1 MKKTVFSISLSL
13 LLIGCVSSSSNSGKA
28 VRIDPKSIRDIDI
41 DYGVEDLHLYVKKMV
56 SSMLQSPVLSKGK
69 PILTLGR
76 IRIDSSVTE
85 HIDTKQI
92 KHSIRTNLIKSDKV
106 GFIDNENTRALE
118 GEIDYQNNSEY
129 IDKSTAKE
137 KGKFTAPDYVLS
149 GDISAIK
156 KDNGSLIDNFYVL
169 TLKLTD
175 IKTRMIVWTEE
186 KEIRKSMKK

>member
-1 MKKTVFSISLSL
+1 MKKIIFSVGVSL
-13 LLIGCVSSSSNSGKA
+13 LLIGCASSHGGKV
-28 VRIDPKSIRDIDI
+28 VRIDSKSIKDTDIN
-41 DYGVEDLHLYVKKMV
+41 YGVEDLHLYVDKMV
-56 SSMLQSPVLSKGK
+56 ASMLQSSVLSKGK

-85 HIDTKQI
+85 HVDTRQI
-92 KHSIRTNLIKSDKV
+92 KHSIRTNLIKSNKV

-129 IDKSTAKE
+129 VDKSTAKA
-137 KGKFTAPDYVLS
+137 KGNFINPDYVLS

-156 KDNGSLIDNFYVL
+156 KDNGSQIDNFYVL

-186 KEIRKSMKK
+186 KEIRKIQEK

>member
-1 MKKTVFSISLSL
+1 MKKIVLSISVSL
-13 LLIGCVSSSSNSGKA
+13 LLIGCASSNSGKV
-28 VRIDPKSIRDIDI
+28 VRIDPKSIKDTDIN
-41 DYGVEDLHLYVKKMV
+41 YGVEDLHLYVNKMV
-56 SSMLQSPVLSKGK
+56 HSMLQSPIFSKDKK
-69 PILTLGR
+69 PILTLGD
-76 IRIDSSVTE
+76 IRIDSNLNE

-92 KHSIRTNLIKSDKV
+92 KHSIRTNLIKSNKV
-106 GFIDNENTRALE
+106 SFIDNENTKLLE

-129 IDKSTAKE
+129 IDKSTAKA
-137 KGKFTAPDYVLS
+137 KGKFISPDYVLS

-156 KDNGSLIDNFYVL
+156 KDNGSIMDNFYVL

>member
-1 MKKTVFSISLSL
+1 MKKIIFSVGVSL
-13 LLIGCVSSSSNSGKA
+13 LLIGCASSHGGKV
-28 VRIDPKSIRDIDI
+28 VRIDSKSIKDTDIN
-41 DYGVEDLHLYVKKMV
+41 YGVEDLHLYVDKMV
-56 SSMLQSPVLSKGK
+56 ASMLQSSVLSKGK
-69 PILTLGR
+69 PILTLGK

-85 HIDTKQI
+85 HVDTRQI
-92 KHSIRTNLIKSDKV
+92 KHSIRTNLIKSNKV

-129 IDKSTAKE
+129 VDKSTAKA
-137 KGKFTAPDYVLS
+137 KGNFINPDYVLS

-156 KDNGSLIDNFYVL
+156 KDNGSQIDNFYVL

-186 KEIRKSMKK
+186 KEIRKIQEK